1 LFGHAVTSKL
11 TIFYHAGAIES
22 NGTPFAC
29 GRCEDCKGAG
39 EKSMKIYLLMVL
51 IGTLLTAIRFTS
63 APEQPSKSLSQ

>member
-1 LFGHAVTSKL
+1 MERLLHAVVVRT
-11 TIFYHAGAIES
+11 ARA
-22 NGTPFAC
+22 
-29 GRCEDCKGAG
+29 RG